1 MSNTQSNSSNNTK
14 TVLYYGKEIR
24 VPNEAKWIHTDES
37 GAVGWSNKELRIL
50 TTCFDIFDR
59 HIKYGYIAWFNHI
72 EMSTINWMLSQK
84 RIQDLPSVSTGIESE
99 PEQKAH
105 PHADLMLKYS
115 QIAQYSDKPW
125 EEFQYKSIDGAWLDC
140 GAEVPFYTLVEYRL
154 KPQPIR
160 IKEGQFWISTKE
172 SVLVE
177 VHSVKHPELQK
188 GGIVVALRIN
198 PELTLY
204 SELTMTELQEHF
216 TLVK

>member
-105 PHADLMLKYS
+105 PHADLMLKYAMIS
-115 QIAQYSDKPW
+115 QYDDKPW
-125 EEFQYKSIDGAWLDC
+125 ENFEVLLDGKWVDC
-140 GAEVPFYTLVEYRL
+140 EHEGLYAGIEYRL
-154 KPQPIR
+154 KPQLIR
-160 IKEGQFWISTKE
+160 IKEGQVWRSTKE
-172 SVLVE
+172 PVLIE
-177 VHSVKHPELQK
+177 VHSVKHPDLQK
-188 GGIVVALRIN
+188 GSIVVALRIN
-198 PELTLY
+198 PEFTLY
-204 SELTMTELQEHF
+204 SELTMAELQEHF

>member
-14 TVLYYGKEIR
+14 IVLYYGKSIQ
-24 VPNEAKWIHTDES
+24 VPNDAKWIHTDS
-37 GAVGWSNKELRIL
+37 DGDVYWSNKELKTL
-50 TTCFDIFDR
+50 YQAFDVYDTSVE
-59 HIKYGYIAWFNHI
+59 YDYITHFNHT
-72 EMSTINWMLSQK
+72 EMSSINWMLSQK
-84 RIQDLPSVSTGIESE
+84 HIQDLPSVSSGLESE
-99 PEQKAH
+99 QKVH
-105 PHADLMLKYS
+105 PHADLMLKYA

-125 EEFQYKSIDGAWLDC
+125 EELQFKGFDGSWLNC
-140 GAEVPFYTLVEYRL
+140 THQPQFKPERQYRL

-160 IKEGQFWISTKE
+160 IKEGQLWRSTKE

-188 GGIVVALRIN
+188 GSIVVAQRIN

-204 SELTMTELQEHF
+204 SELTKTELQEHF